1 MGAVGVVTGGVSGI
15 GRALGEALVGRGD
28 TVVLADVDEAV
39 HTVAKEMADR
49 GPGSAA
55 PALVD
60 VRDAA
65 AVQAMVEQAQR
76 DHGRLDL
83 MFNNAGVGV
92 AGEADELTLAHWNR
106 ALDVNVHGVIHGVHA
121 AYPLMLAQGFGH
133 IVNTASA
140 AGLMPSPLITPYGMS
155 KHAVV
160 GLSLSLR
167 IEAADRG
174 VKVSVVCPGVI
185 ETPIL
190 ERGNPSDLPSLPRI
204 LSPPKAREYLERFNK
219 PYPASALAADVLRGV
234 ERNRAVIVAPRK
246 AHAYWLLQRA
256 APQLVA
262 RAGRK
267 NVAWARRQVETE
279 MTSQRIAGQPQRPSN
294 QP

>member
-1 MGAVGVVTGGVSGI
+1 MGAVAVVTGGASGI

-28 TVVLADVDEAV
+28 TVVLADVDE
-39 HTVAKEMADR
+39 TLDRVAKEVSHR
-49 GPGSAA
+49 GPGTAV
-55 PALVD
+55 PIVVD

-65 AVQAMVEQAQR
+65 AVRTMVELTQR
-76 DHGRLDL
+76 DHGRVDL

-92 AGEADELTLAHWNR
+92 AGEVDELSLEHWNR
-106 ALDVNVHGVIHGVHA
+106 ALDVNVRGVIHGVHVV
-121 AYPLMLAQGFGH
+121 YPLMLAQGFGH
-133 IVNTASA
+133 IVNTASM
-140 AGLMPSPLITPYGMS
+140 AGLLPSPFITPYGMS

-160 GLSLSLR
+160 GLSLGLR
-167 IEAADRG
+167 LEAADRG

-190 ERGNPSDLPSLPRI
+190 EKGNPPDLPSLPHM
-204 LSPPKAREYLERFNK
+204 LSPGKSRDYLKRFNK

-246 AHAYWLLQRA
+246 AYVQWLIQRA
-256 APQLVA
+256 APQLIS

-267 NVAWARRQVETE
+267 SLAWARQNMEAE
-279 MTSQRIAGQPQRPSN
+279 KTSREIPGPLTTP
-294 QP
+294 

>member
-1 MGAVGVVTGGVSGI
+1 MGAVAIVTGGASGI

-39 HTVAKEMADR
+39 DSVAKEVSYR
-49 GPGSAA
+49 GPGTAV
-55 PALVD
+55 PIVVD

-65 AVQAMVEQAQR
+65 AVRTMVELTQR
-76 DHGRLDL
+76 DHGRVDL

-92 AGEADELTLAHWNR
+92 AGEVDELSLEHWNR
-106 ALDVNVHGVIHGVHA
+106 ALDVNVRGVIHGVHVV
-121 AYPLMLAQGFGH
+121 YPLMLAQGFGH
-133 IVNTASA
+133 IVNIASM
-140 AGLMPSPLITPYGMS
+140 AGLLPSPFITPYGMS

-167 IEAADRG
+167 LEAADRG

-190 ERGNPSDLPSLPRI
+190 EKGNPPDLPSLPHM
-204 LSPPKAREYLERFNK
+204 LSPGKSRNYLERFNK
-219 PYPASALAADVLRGV
+219 SYPAPALAADVLRGL

-246 AHAYWLLQRA
+246 AYVQWLIQRA
-256 APQLVA
+256 APQLIS

-267 NVAWARRQVETE
+267 SLAWARQNVEAETTCRE
-279 MTSQRIAGQPQRPSN
+279 IPGPPTTP
-294 QP
+294 